1 MTERFEP
8 PDAFR
13 SPRFAQL
20 STFLRLPHTRD
31 VRGLDVAILGIPFD
45 GAVSFR
51 PGARFGPKEIRNH
64 SLLIRP
70 YHPVLRAEPFAQMR
84 VADCGDV
91 DVNPLD
97 IIDTQERIEK
107 AVGEILAAGA
117 VPACVGGDHSIS
129 LPILRAIARTHGA
142 VALVHFDSHQDM
154 WEEYFGNR
162 YFHGTPFRRALEE
175 GLYVPRDTVQ
185 IGIRGPV
192 YSSKDFEFGET
203 HGVTVVR
210 AEEIHHDGVE
220 AARGLLDRLR
230 GRKTYVSF
238 DIDAVDPAFAP
249 GTGTPEVGGLS
260 SAHVLDLL
268 RMLVGV
274 QIVGFDIV
282 EVSPPYDQSGL
293 TAMLAA
299 NVLFELI
306 SLVSLSRA
314 RPRADQAPPPAQD
327 SSGAPGRGAAPRPG
341 PRSTPRPHGGGSPGR
356 DRS

>member
-1 MTERFEP
+1 MTQRFEP

-20 STFLRLPHTRD
+20 STFMRLPYTRD
-31 VRGLDVAILGIPFD
+31 VEGLDVAILGIPFD
-45 GAVSFR
+45 GGVSFR
-51 PGARFGPKEIRNH
+51 PGARFGPKEIRTN

-70 YHPVLRAEPFAQMR
+70 YHPVLKTLPFSRLR
-84 VADCGDV
+84 VADVGDV

-97 IIDTQERIEK
+97 IIDTFSRIEE
-107 AVGEILAAGA
+107 AVGRVLGVGA

-129 LPILRAIARTHGA
+129 LPILRAVARAHGA

-175 GLYVPRDTVQ
+175 GLYVPGDTVQ

-192 YSSKDFEFGET
+192 YAETDFEFGVQ

-210 AEEIHHDGVE
+210 AEEVQR
-220 AARGLLDRLR
+220 RGADAVRPLLDRLR
-230 GRKTYVSF
+230 GRKVYVSF

-249 GTGTPEVGGLS
+249 GTGTPEVGGLT
-260 SAHVLDLL
+260 SAQVLELL
-268 RMLVGV
+268 RMLAGLE
-274 QIVGFDIV
+274 IVAFDVV

-293 TAMLAA
+293 TSMLAA

-306 SLVSLSRA
+306 SVVSLTRG
-314 RPRADQAPPPAQD
+314 RPP
-327 SSGAPGRGAAPRPG
+327 S
-341 PRSTPRPHGGGSPGR
+341 
-356 DRS
+356 

>member
-1 MTERFEP
+1 MTQRFDP

-20 STFLRLPHTRD
+20 STFMRLPYTQEID
-31 VRGLDVAILGIPFD
+31 GLDVAILGIPFD
-45 GAVSFR
+45 GGVSFR
-51 PGARFGPKEIRNH
+51 PGARFGPKEIRTN

-70 YHPVLRAEPFAQMR
+70 YHPVLQTLPFSRLR
-84 VADCGDV
+84 VADVGDV

-97 IIDTQERIEK
+97 IIDTFSRIEE
-107 AVGEILAAGA
+107 AVGRILNAGA

-129 LPILRAIARTHGA
+129 LPILRAVARAHGA

-154 WEEYFGNR
+154 WEEYLGNR

-175 GLYVPRDTVQ
+175 ALYVPRDTVQ

-192 YSSKDFEFGET
+192 YSEKDFEFGEE
-203 HGVTVVR
+203 HGVTAVR
-210 AEEIHHDGVE
+210 AEEIHRRGVE
-220 AARGLLDRLR
+220 AVRPHLDRLR
-230 GRKTYVSF
+230 GRKVYVSF

-260 SAHVLDLL
+260 SAQVLDLL
-268 RMLVGV
+268 RMLADLE
-274 QIVGFDIV
+274 IVAFDVV
-282 EVSPPYDQSGL
+282 EVSPPYDQSGI

-306 SLVSLSRA
+306 SVVSLTR
-314 RPRADQAPPPAQD
+314 
-327 SSGAPGRGAAPRPG
+327 GR
-341 PRSTPRPHGGGSPGR
+341 
-356 DRS
+356 

>member
-1 MTERFEP
+1 MTQRFDP

-20 STFLRLPHTRD
+20 STFMRLPYTQEID
-31 VRGLDVAILGIPFD
+31 GLDVAILGIPFD
-45 GAVSFR
+45 GGVSFR
-51 PGARFGPKEIRNH
+51 PGARFGPKEIRTN

-70 YHPVLRAEPFAQMR
+70 YHPVLQTLPFSRLR
-84 VADCGDV
+84 VADVGDV
-91 DVNPLD
+91 DLNPLD
-97 IIDTQERIEK
+97 IIDTFGRIEE
-107 AVGEILAAGA
+107 AVARILNAGA

-129 LPILRAIARTHGA
+129 LPILRAVARAHGA

-175 GLYVPRDTVQ
+175 ALYVPRDTVQ

-192 YSSKDFEFGET
+192 YSEKDFEFGEE
-203 HGVTVVR
+203 HGVTAVR
-210 AEEIHHDGVE
+210 AEEIHRRGAE
-220 AARGLLDRLR
+220 AVRLHLDRLR

-260 SAHVLDLL
+260 SAQVLDLL
-268 RMLVGV
+268 RMLADLE
-274 QIVGFDIV
+274 IVAFDIV
-282 EVSPPYDQSGL
+282 EVAPPYDQSGL
-293 TAMLAA
+293 TSMLAA

-306 SLVSLSRA
+306 SVVSLTR
-314 RPRADQAPPPAQD
+314 
-327 SSGAPGRGAAPRPG
+327 GR
-341 PRSTPRPHGGGSPGR
+341 
-356 DRS
+356 